1 MKKAIKA
8 GTSFTIV
15 HVYCVLSIVHQ
26 QILIIFQILYKE
38 SEAAVKEEPKE
49 EEAETGIEEGSQTDV
64 VAFFI
69 MTGFC

>member
-8 GTSFTIV
+8 ATSFTIV
-15 HVYCVLSIVHQ
+15 QVHCVYQFVHQ

-49 EEAETGIEEGSQTDV
+49 EEAETGIEEGRQTAV

-69 MTGFC
+69 VTGFC